1 MNIEHLQK
9 EIYFEDEGLLRD
21 IYVLNTNITDWK
33 KWVDIV
39 NENYSVEFYNGQTK
53 ATENKINFLV
63 VQDYMTGKTDLL
75 NLATINL
82 NGIDINC
89 HFFTDQEIENNV
101 DPIQIKTIEDHN
113 RLLDYLQTVSTV
125 LNKRIILTPENSRNY
140 VLIECENGKTKIT
153 APNKS

>member
-21 IYVLNTNITDWK
+21 IYVLNTKITDWK

-53 ATENKINFLV
+53 ATENKINFKV

-75 NLATINL
+75 NSATINL

-113 RLLDYLQTVSTV
+113 RLLDYLQTVSTA
-125 LNKRIILTPENSRNY
+125 LNKRIILTPENSRDY
-140 VLIECENGKTKIT
+140 VLIECENGKIKIT
-153 APNKS
+153 VPNKS